1 MTVNYVLGLAPAP
14 RFLWSQDPARGKLNQ
29 ETLSGALQG
38 GPVRRRLDFKRSGQR
53 QTGKDKAKL
62 NQQMSS
68 GAMLG
73 RGLDLEESGKWQM
86 GKKNRKGKSTDIII
100 NRYCLAQRQ
109 G

>member
-1 MTVNYVLGLAPAP
+1 MTFNYVLGLAPAP

-38 GPVRRRLDFKRSGQR
+38 GPVMRRLDFERSGQK
-53 QTGKDKAKL
+53 QTGKDKKKL

-68 GAMLG
+68 GALLG

-86 GKKNRKGKSTDIII
+86 GKKNRKSKSTDIII